1 MTSFKVIYDANVLY
15 PAPLRDLLM
24 WVALQDVVLARWT
37 DEIHDEWMRN
47 VLQNRPDLKLKQLQ
61 RTRDLMNAHVR
72 DCLVTGYQDLISGLK
87 LPDENDR
94 HILAAA
100 IKAGAS
106 VIVTYNLDD
115 FPKEALAPYGIDA
128 QHPDDFLVFQLDLN
142 KAAICNAV
150 RQQRQTLK
158 NPPMSISEL
167 LDTFASQRLP
177 MFVERLRDFQ
187 DLL

>member
-1 MTSFKVIYDANVLY
+1 
-15 PAPLRDLLM
+15 
-24 WVALQDVVLARWT
+24 
-37 DEIHDEWMRN
+37 
-47 VLQNRPDLKLKQLQ
+47 
-61 RTRDLMNAHVR
+61 
-72 DCLVTGYQDLISGLK
+72 VTGYQDLISGLK